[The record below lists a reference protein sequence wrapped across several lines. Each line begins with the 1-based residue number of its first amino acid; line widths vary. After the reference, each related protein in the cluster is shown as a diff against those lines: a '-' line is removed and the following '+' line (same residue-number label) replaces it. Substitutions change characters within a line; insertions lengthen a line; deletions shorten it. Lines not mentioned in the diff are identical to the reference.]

1 MSEKNVLFMA
11 RTTRFHDFARTLTST
26 MGVEVY
32 AWTKSPSGWTG
43 AAAFP
48 CC

>member
-26 MGVEVY
+26 GVEVY
-32 AWTKSPSGWTG
+32 AATPDSPNATHDFDLLIS
-43 AAAFP
+43 
-48 CC
+48 